1 MSIGVKK
8 AALAVFNLKKADRDW
23 ILSQLEPAQRS
34 NVLAEIEY
42 LRSRKGV
49 ASLSFNEVL
58 QLGKGGM
65 AFSSEATSHTAD
77 RKERLKEVDVERL
90 STALSNSNPYTKW
103 LLFSSQNLP
112 SRTQLTQSL
121 SSSDQYLINEFN
133 KKQEAS
139 NPWLIELAE
148 DWLLEEVAR

>member
-8 AALAVFNLKKADRDW
+8 AALALFNLKKADREW
-23 ILSQLEPAQRS
+23 ILSQLEPTQRS
-34 NVLAEIEY
+34 NVLAEIKS

-65 AFSSEATSHTAD
+65 VFSSEATSHTPD
-77 RKERLKEVDVERL
+77 IKERLKEVDVERL
-90 STALSNSNPYTKW
+90 STALSNSSPYTKW
-103 LLFSSQNLP
+103 LLFSSHNLP

-121 SSSDQYLINEFN
+121 SSFDQYLINEFN
-133 KKQEAS
+133 RKQETR